1 MGDRAGNRYREI
13 AAIALPALGA
23 LAAEPLYLLVDTA
36 IVGHLGTVQ
45 LASLALAAA
54 VLGAVVNLCN
64 FLAYGTTARVARLAG
79 AGMEDEAGSDGVQ
92 ALWLAVA
99 IGGLLL
105 AASVALAGPVMSL
118 LSGDESQQVKDAAA
132 RYMRISAIGLPCAL
146 IALAAQGYLR
156 GVADLRTPLVVL
168 IWSNALNVVLE
179 LLFVYGFDW
188 GLDGSAAGTVL
199 AQIVMAAALT
209 VAVLRRA
216 ARSGQLELPPKARR
230 MLSQFTIGLPIM
242 IRTGS
247 LLIAFLVAGAVLAR
261 VGPPSLAAHQIAF
274 QLFILLA
281 LVLDALAIAAQV
293 LVGRLLGASQGDE
306 AMSTARSMCLLA
318 CGAGVVLG
326 VLLMAGH
333 DLIPRAFTSD
343 PAVLDQAAELW
354 PIFALMLPVGAVVF
368 ALDGILLGAGDLKY
382 LAGAMVFSALGVFR
396 PLALASL
403 HFGWGVRGVWW
414 GIFALMAARLLTLW
428 PRLVGRRWMR
438 LGAA

>member
-168 IWSNALNVVLE
+168 IWSNVLNVVLE

-199 AQIVMAAALT
+199 AQIVMAAALA

-326 VLLMAGH
+326 VLLMAGR

-382 LAGAMVFSALGVFR
+382 LAGAMVFSALGVFL

>member
-105 AASVALAGPVMSL
+105 VASLALAGPIMSL

-168 IWSNALNVVLE
+168 IWSNVLNVVLE
-179 LLFVYGFDW
+179 LLFVYGFGW

-209 VAVLRRA
+209 AAVLRRA
-216 ARSGQLELPPKARR
+216 ARSGQLELHPKARR

-306 AMSTARSMCLLA
+306 AMSTARSMWRVITKRSGNPFA
-318 CGAGVVLG
+318 
-326 VLLMAGH
+326 
-333 DLIPRAFTSD
+333 RA
-343 PAVLDQAAELW
+343 
-354 PIFALMLPVGAVVF
+354 
-368 ALDGILLGAGDLKY
+368 
-382 LAGAMVFSALGVFR
+382 
-396 PLALASL
+396 
-403 HFGWGVRGVWW
+403 VR
-414 GIFALMAARLLTLW
+414 M
-428 PRLVGRRWMR
+428 
-438 LGAA
+438 

>member
-1 MGDRAGNRYREI
+1 MGDRAGSRYREI
-13 AAIALPALGA
+13 AAIALPTLGA

-36 IVGHLGTVQ
+36 IVGHLGTVE
-45 LASLALAAA
+45 LASLALAAV

-79 AGMEDEAGSDGVQ
+79 AGQEHEAGNDGVQ
-92 ALWLAVA
+92 ALWLALA
-99 IGGLLL
+99 IGALLF
-105 AASVALAGPVMSL
+105 AASLLLAGPVMSL

-168 IWSNALNVVLE
+168 IWSNVANIVLE
-179 LLFVYGFDW
+179 LLFVYGFGW
-188 GLDGSAAGTVL
+188 GLDGSAFGTVI
-199 AQIVMAAALT
+199 AQIGMAAALT

-216 ARSGQLELPPKARR
+216 ASSGPLELPPRLRR
-230 MLSQFTIGLPIM
+230 MVSQFAIGMPIM

-247 LLIAFLVAGAVLAR
+247 LLLAFLVASAVLAR
-261 VGPPSLAAHQIAF
+261 IGPASLAAHQIAF

-293 LVGRLLGASQGDE
+293 LVGRLLGASDAAE
-306 AMSTARSMCLLA
+306 AMHTARSMCGIAL
-318 CGAGVVLG
+318 GAGIVLG
-326 VLLMAGH
+326 LLLLAGH

-343 PAVLDQAAELW
+343 QAVLDQAAELW
-354 PIFALMLPVGAVVF
+354 PIFAAMMPAGAVVF

-382 LAGAMVFSALGVFR
+382 LAGAMVFSALCVFL
-396 PLALASL
+396 PIALASL
-403 HFGWGVRGVWW
+403 HFDWGVRGVWW
-414 GIFALMAARLLTLW
+414 GIFALMAARLATLW
-428 PRLVGRRWMR
+428 PRFAGRRWMR